1 MGANQSAPAEVGEP
15 KAVGHDMDSD
25 QWTEEFS
32 KEYNRLRST
41 DAELS
46 TPAEPSDALDDAE
59 QECERERPGPPRVP
73 LQEMMVKES
82 LSEIQSMLGP
92 VIGREII
99 SEGAGAENRF
109 SYTFDAAGDDRG
121 HRGGD
126 EYETSHGMRKRP
138 RLGSPQHHGM
148 VGASGDLGFSG
159 GHEGGA
165 GYEGRGRSSG
175 APEWRGHGERGHG
188 RSDGGAADDAE
199 LSYYGADPVQRQN
212 VNELNATMEAALSAL
227 YDNTGMGG
235 GSLLGTPQFTARPL
249 PPPSRLRPASV
260 PPPSRLPPASLPPGA
275 ASTRHPLHS
284 RAQPSTAEL
293 SPQPRPR
300 SLAPDPGHCRGA
312 RIPIAWRESRPSRRS
327 S

>member
-1 MGANQSAPAEVGEP
+1 MGANQSAPEEVGEP
-15 KAVGHDMDSD
+15 RPAGHDMDSD

-46 TPAEPSDALDDAE
+46 APAEPPDMLEDEPEYAE
-59 QECERERPGPPRVP
+59 RERERERPGPPRVP

-109 SYTFDAAGDDRG
+109 SCGYDTAGDHRDHRD

-126 EYETSHGMRKRP
+126 EYESSHGMRKRP

-148 VGASGDLGFSG
+148 SRDGMVAVPATGDSRDIPAEHAYATSYSG

-165 GYEGRGRSSG
+165 SCEGRGASR
-175 APEWRGHGERGHG
+175 AAYEWRGHGERGHG
-188 RSDGGAADDAE
+188 RGDGGVACGGASDDAG
-199 LSYYGADPVQRQN
+199 LSYCYGVDPVQRQN
-212 VNELNATMEAALSAL
+212 VSELNATMEAALSAL
-227 YDNTGMGG
+227 YDNSGIAGS
-235 GSLLGTPQFTARPL
+235 SLLGTPQFTVR
-249 PPPSRLRPASV
+249 PPPL
-260 PPPSRLPPASLPPGA
+260 SLPRDPA
-275 ASTRHPLHS
+275 TLQPFADPADLAYPVAPAHPSCHLHP
-284 RAQPSTAEL
+284 ALPHPCPFHPSA
-293 SPQPRPR
+293 
-300 SLAPDPGHCRGA
+300 G
-312 RIPIAWRESRPSRRS
+312 
-327 S
+327 

>member
-46 TPAEPSDALDDAE
+46 TPAEPSDALDDVE
-59 QECERERPGPPRVP
+59 RECERERPGPPRVP

-109 SYTFDAAGDDRG
+109 SYTFDAAGDDHRG

-188 RSDGGAADDAE
+188 RGDGGAADDAE

-249 PPPSRLRPASV
+249 PPPSRLPPASV
-260 PPPSRLPPASLPPGA
+260 PPPSRRELPPPVTPCTAV
-275 ASTRHPLHS
+275 HS
-284 RAQPSTAEL
+284 RAQPSCHLNPALAHSLLTLATAGEL
-293 SPQPRPR
+293 
-300 SLAPDPGHCRGA
+300 A
-312 RIPIAWRESRPSRRS
+312 SR
-327 S
+327 

>member
-59 QECERERPGPPRVP
+59 RECNRERPGPSRVP

-109 SYTFDAAGDDRG
+109 LYTFDAAGDDHRG
-121 HRGGD
+121 HRDHRGGD

-148 VGASGDLGFSG
+148 VGASVDLRDVPVEHAYAAGFSG
-159 GHEGGA
+159 GHEGDA

-188 RSDGGAADDAE
+188 RGDGGATDDAE

-227 YDNTGMGG
+227 YDNAGMGG
-235 GSLLGTPQFTARPL
+235 SSLLGTPQFTARPL
-249 PPPSRLRPASV
+249 PPPSRL
-260 PPPSRLPPASLPPGA
+260 PPASLSPGA
-275 ASTRHPLHS
+275 ASARHAQPCTAVHS
-284 RAQPSTAEL
+284 RAVISTPPSLTH
-293 SPQPRPR
+293 S
-300 SLAPDPGHCRGA
+300 
-312 RIPIAWRESRPSRRS
+312 
-327 S
+327 

>member
-1 MGANQSAPAEVGEP
+1 MGANQSAAAEVGEP
-15 KAVGHDMDSD
+15 KAVVHDMDSD

-59 QECERERPGPPRVP
+59 RECERERPGPPRVP

-109 SYTFDAAGDDRG
+109 SYTFDGAGDDHRG

-148 VGASGDLGFSG
+148 VGASGDPRDVPVEHAYTAGFSG

-165 GYEGRGRSSG
+165 GYEGRVQSSG
-175 APEWRGHGERGHG
+175 APQAYEWRGHGKRGQG
-188 RSDGGAADDAE
+188 RGDGGAVDDAE

-235 GSLLGTPQFTARPL
+235 SSLLGTPQFTARPL
-249 PPPSRLRPASV
+249 PPPSRLHPAGSCLH
-260 PPPSRLPPASLPPGA
+260 PSPPACTA
-275 ASTRHPLHS
+275 VHS
-284 RAQPSTAEL
+284 RAQPSGHLYPALAHSLLTLATAGK
-293 SPQPRPR
+293 
-300 SLAPDPGHCRGA
+300 LA
-312 RIPIAWRESRPSRRS
+312 SR
-327 S
+327 

>member
-46 TPAEPSDALDDAE
+46 TPAEPSDALDDVE
-59 QECERERPGPPRVP
+59 RECERERPGPPRVP

-109 SYTFDAAGDDRG
+109 SYTFDAAGDDHRG

-138 RLGSPQHHGM
+138 RLGSPQHLGM
-148 VGASGDLGFSG
+148 VGASGDPRDLPAEHAYAAGFSG

-188 RSDGGAADDAE
+188 RGDGGAADDAE

-249 PPPSRLRPASV
+249 PSPSRLPPASV
-260 PPPSRLPPASLPPGA
+260 PPPSRRELPPPVTPCTAV
-275 ASTRHPLHS
+275 HS
-284 RAQPSTAEL
+284 RAQPSCHLNPALAHSLLTLATAGEL
-293 SPQPRPR
+293 
-300 SLAPDPGHCRGA
+300 A
-312 RIPIAWRESRPSRRS
+312 SR
-327 S
+327 